1 MIQPLA
7 KIAGYVFGFLI
18 CTVLVVFGTT
28 FLIVNSQVP
37 AVTQTQIIDAPPKPA
52 VELTATAK
60 KGKELFKTNC
70 ASCHKVFKKAIGP
83 ALHNVAEKYDR
94 EWLYKWIKNS
104 AALIKSGDPQAVAV
118 YEEYDQANMNAF
130 PQLSTEDIDNIL
142 EYTSVPKP

>member
-18 CTVLVVFGTT
+18 CSVLVVFGTT
-28 FLIVNSQVP
+28 FLIVNSQAPSVS
-37 AVTQTQIIDAPPKPA
+37 QTQIIDAPLKPA
-52 VELTATAK
+52 VELTDTAK
-60 KGKELFKTNC
+60 MGKEFFKTNC
-70 ASCHKVFKKAIGP
+70 AACHKLFKKAVGP

-104 AALIKSGDPQAVAV
+104 SALIRSGDPQAVAV

-130 PQLSTEDIDNIL
+130 PQLTNENIDHIL